1 MPVEAENPAHAI
13 APYQKEGLERLVEHH
28 RVSMRGPHG
37 LGKTAMAA
45 WAVLWFLATRPMD
58 TKVPTTASAWRQLE
72 KFLWPEIRKWYKR
85 ADWEKW
91 ADYGGAIPEML
102 TLSLKS
108 ADGEAFALASDNAE
122 LIEGAH
128 ARNLLYIFDESKA
141 IPVETWDA
149 AEGAFS
155 TDEGDLFW
163 LAISTPGNRGG
174 RFYEIHRRAPGLEDW
189 WVKHVTLA
197 EAIAAG
203 RVSRSWADSRAK
215 QWGTESP
222 VYQARVLGEFPSQ
235 EPDALISLT
244 WVEAARLQEL
254 SISYEDEDGKKQEYE
269 KIGGLDVAWTGADDS
284 ALFIRQGPVVLE
296 GEWWHGHDLM
306 QTTGKAKRKKVHTNV
321 DVIGI
326 GAGVYDRLRELGHP
340 CSKVNVASRKVRDPE
355 NFYNKRI
362 EEYWSLRDRFQNGEI
377 DLSRLSQDVYDRLS
391 GELTSMKYAPRS
403 DGKLQ
408 LESKDKMK
416 KRLGRSP
423 DFADALMLAFAPTRR
438 SGIHLL

>member
-197 EAIAAG
+197 NAIAAG
-203 RVSRSWADSRAK
+203 RVSQRWAESRAK
-215 QWGTESP
+215 QWGIESA

-235 EPDALISLT
+235 ESDALISLN
-244 WVEAARLQEL
+244 WVEAARIREL
-254 SISYEDEDGKKQEYE
+254 SISYEDEDGEEQEYE
-269 KIGGLDVAWTGADDS
+269 KVGGLDVAWTGADDS
-284 ALFIRQGPVVLE
+284 ALFIRQGPVVLSGE
-296 GEWWHGHDLM
+296 GWHGHNLM
-306 QTTGKAKRKKVHTNV
+306 ETAGRAKSKKVHTNV

-326 GAGVYDRLRELGHP
+326 GAGVFDRLREQGHP
-340 CSKVNVASRKVRDPE
+340 VSPVNVSKKARNNED
-355 NFYNKRI
+355 FINKRA
-362 EEYWSLRDRFQNGEI
+362 EEFWSVRGRFENGEI
-377 DLSRLSQDVYDRLS
+377 DLSRLPQDIYDRLS
-391 GELTSMKYAPRS
+391 GELTAIKFLYTSS
-403 DGKLQ
+403 GKIQ
-408 LESKDKMK
+408 IESKDKMK

-423 DFADALMLAFAPTRR
+423 DYADALMLAFAPTRS